1 MILHPAII
9 ALLVSSGMISLLA
22 LYADFF
28 GVQIIRKWDLRS
40 GSGNQLELERRTYLI
55 STILAYVFG
64 FQLFSLFLY
73 VYTADS
79 ICPLFTGAMCAV
91 GTLQVNSYGYP
102 VLLLKLS
109 NFILAG
115 FWLIVNYAD
124 NRGYDY
130 PLIRTKYIFLAL
142 LTPSIIAE
150 AVLQTIY
157 FLGLHADII
166 TSCCGSL
173 FSGSGSGVASSLSSF
188 PPSPMKVIF
197 FTTLAIAICV
207 SVLFHRTGRGAYFHG
222 LVSAVFLPVAL
233 ASLLSFIG
241 PYIYELPTH
250 HCPFCMLQKEYGYI
264 GYPLY
269 LTLLSGAVSGMGVG
283 ILTFFK
289 KRTSLIDVIPALQ
302 KKLSLLSFVCYAAFA
317 IIILYRIYISN
328 LVL

>member
-9 ALLVSSGMISLLA
+9 ALLASSGMISFLT
-22 LYADFF
+22 LYADYY
-28 GVQIIRKWDLRS
+28 GILVIRKWDIRS

-79 ICPLFTGAMCAV
+79 LCTLFTGAMCAV
-91 GTLQVNSYGYP
+91 GTLQVNSYGFP
-102 VLLLKLS
+102 VLLLKLT

-130 PLIRTKYIFLAL
+130 PLIRVKYAFLAF
-142 LTPSIIAE
+142 LTPLIIAE
-150 AVLQTIY
+150 AVLQTLY

-173 FSGSGSGVASSLSSF
+173 FSGSGSGVVSSLSSF
-188 PPSPMKVIF
+188 PPSLMKIIF
-197 FTTLAIAICV
+197 LVTMATALGA
-207 SVLFHRTGRGAYFHG
+207 SVLFYRTGKGAYFNG
-222 LVSAVFLPVAL
+222 LASAVLLPVAL
-233 ASLLSFIG
+233 ISLISFIG

-250 HCPFCMLQKEYGYI
+250 HCPFCLLEKEYGYI

-283 ILTFFK
+283 ILMPFR
-289 KRTSLIDVIPALQ
+289 KRTSLIDVVPALQ
-302 KKLSLLSFVCYAAFA
+302 NKLALFSFVCYALFA
-317 IIILYRIYISN
+317 IIVLYRIFTSN
-328 LVL
+328 LIL

>member
-9 ALLVSSGMISLLA
+9 ALLASSVMISFLT
-22 LYADFF
+22 LYADYY
-28 GVQIIRKWDLRS
+28 GILIIRKWDIRS

-79 ICPLFTGAMCAV
+79 LCTLFTGAMCAV
-91 GTLQVNSYGYP
+91 GTLQVNSYGFP
-102 VLLLKLS
+102 VLMLKLT
-109 NFILAG
+109 NFVLAG

-130 PLIRTKYIFLAL
+130 PLIRIKYAFLAF
-142 LTPSIIAE
+142 LTPFIITE
-150 AVLQTIY
+150 AVLQAFY

-173 FSGSGSGVASSLSSF
+173 FSESGSGITSSLSSV
-188 PPSPMKVIF
+188 PPSLMKIILFV
-197 FTTLAIAICV
+197 TMAVALGA
-207 SVLFHRTGRGAYFHG
+207 SVLFYRTGKGAYFHG
-222 LVSAVFLPVAL
+222 LVSAILLPIAL
-233 ASLLSFIG
+233 ISLISFIG

-250 HCPFCMLQKEYGYI
+250 HCLFCVLRKEYGYV

-283 ILTFFK
+283 ILMPFR
-289 KRTSLIDVIPALQ
+289 KRASLVGVIPALQ
-302 KKLSLLSFVCYAAFA
+302 KKLSLLSLICYAFFA
-317 IIILYRIYISN
+317 IIVIYRIIASN

>member
-9 ALLVSSGMISLLA
+9 ALLASSGMISFLM
-22 LYADFF
+22 LYADYY
-28 GVQIIRKWDLRS
+28 GILVIRKWDIRS

-79 ICPLFTGAMCAV
+79 LCTLFTGAMCAV
-91 GTLQVNSYGYP
+91 GTLQVNSYGFP
-102 VLLLKLS
+102 VLLLKLT

-115 FWLIVNYAD
+115 FWLIINYAD

-130 PLIRTKYIFLAL
+130 PLIRIKYAFLAF
-142 LTPSIIAE
+142 LTPFIIAE
-150 AVLQTIY
+150 AVLQTLY

-173 FSGSGSGVASSLSSF
+173 FSGSGSGVVSSLSSF
-188 PPSPMKVIF
+188 PPSPLKIIF
-197 FTTLAIAICV
+197 FVTMATALGA
-207 SVLFHRTGRGAYFHG
+207 SVLFYRTGTGAYFNG
-222 LVSAVFLPVAL
+222 LVSAVLLPVAL
-233 ASLLSFIG
+233 ISLISFIG

-250 HCPFCMLQKEYGYI
+250 HCPFCLLEKEYGYI

-283 ILTFFK
+283 ILMPFRIK
-289 KRTSLIDVIPALQ
+289 TSLIDVVPDLQ
-302 KKLSLLSFVCYAAFA
+302 KKLVLFSFVCYALFA
-317 IIILYRIYISN
+317 IIVLYRISTSN
-328 LVL
+328 LIL

>member
-9 ALLVSSGMISLLA
+9 ALLVSSGMISLLT
-22 LYADFF
+22 LYADYY
-28 GVQIIRKWDLRS
+28 GILIIRKWDIRS

-79 ICPLFTGAMCAV
+79 LCSLFTGAMCAV
-91 GTLQVNSYGYP
+91 GTLEVNSYGYP
-102 VLLLKLS
+102 VLLLKLA

-115 FWLIVNYAD
+115 FWLIINYAD

-130 PLIRTKYIFLAL
+130 PLIRIKYTFLAL
-142 LTPSIIAE
+142 LTPLIVAE
-150 AVLQTIY
+150 TVLQTLY

-173 FSGSGSGVASSLSSF
+173 FSGSGSGVVSSLSSF
-188 PPSPMKVIF
+188 PPSPMKIIF
-197 FTTLAIAICV
+197 FVTMTIALGT
-207 SVLFHRTGRGAYFHG
+207 SVLFYRTGKGAYFHG
-222 LVSAVFLPVAL
+222 LVSAVLLPVAL
-233 ASLLSFIG
+233 ESLITFIG
-241 PYIYELPTH
+241 PYIYELPMH
-250 HCPFCMLQKEYGYI
+250 HCPFCVLREEYGYI

-269 LTLLSGAVSGMGVG
+269 ITLLSGAVSGMGVG
-283 ILTFFK
+283 ILMPFIK
-289 KRTSLIDVIPALQ
+289 KPSLVDVIPALQ
-302 KKLSLLSFVCYAAFA
+302 KKLALLSFVCYALFA
-317 IIILYRIYISN
+317 IIVLYRIYASN

>member
-9 ALLVSSGMISLLA
+9 ALLASSGMISFLT
-22 LYADFF
+22 LYADYY
-28 GVQIIRKWDLRS
+28 GILVIRKWDIRS

-79 ICPLFTGAMCAV
+79 LCTLFTGAMCAV
-91 GTLQVNSYGYP
+91 GTLQVNSYGFP
-102 VLLLKLS
+102 VLLLKLT

-130 PLIRTKYIFLAL
+130 PLIRVKYAFLAF
-142 LTPSIIAE
+142 LTPLIIAE
-150 AVLQTIY
+150 AVLQTLY

-173 FSGSGSGVASSLSSF
+173 FSGSGSGVVSSLSSF
-188 PPSPMKVIF
+188 PPSLMKIIF
-197 FTTLAIAICV
+197 LVTMATALGA
-207 SVLFHRTGRGAYFHG
+207 SVLFYRTGKGAYFNG
-222 LVSAVFLPVAL
+222 LASAVLLPVAL
-233 ASLLSFIG
+233 ISLISFIG

-250 HCPFCMLQKEYGYI
+250 HCPFCLLEKEYGYI

-283 ILTFFK
+283 SLMPFR
-289 KRTSLIDVIPALQ
+289 KRTSLIDVVPALQ
-302 KKLSLLSFVCYAAFA
+302 NKLALFSFVCYALFA
-317 IIILYRIYISN
+317 IIVLYRIFTSN
-328 LVL
+328 LIL

>member
-9 ALLVSSGMISLLA
+9 ALLVSSCMISFLT
-22 LYADFF
+22 LYADYY
-28 GVQIIRKWDLRS
+28 GILIIRKWDIGS

-79 ICPLFTGAMCAV
+79 LCTLFTGAMCAV
-91 GTLQVNSYGYP
+91 GTLQVNSYGFP
-102 VLLLKLS
+102 VLLLKLA
-109 NFILAG
+109 NFIFAG

-130 PLIRTKYIFLAL
+130 PLIRIKYVYLAL
-142 LTPSIIAE
+142 LTPFIVAE
-150 AVLQTIY
+150 AVLQALY

-173 FSGSGSGVASSLSSF
+173 FSGSGPGVASSLSSF
-188 PPSPMKVIF
+188 PPQSMKIIF
-197 FTTLAIAICV
+197 FVILATALGA
-207 SVLFHRTGRGAYFHG
+207 SVLFYRTSKGAYFHG
-222 LVSAVFLPVAL
+222 LISVVLLPVAL
-233 ASLLSFIG
+233 VSLISFIG
-241 PYIYELPTH
+241 PYVYELPMH
-250 HCPFCMLQKEYGYI
+250 HCPFCVLRKEYGYV

-269 LTLLSGAVSGMGVG
+269 MTLLSGAVSGMGVG
-283 ILTFFK
+283 IIMPFR
-289 KRTSLIDVIPALQ
+289 KRASLVNVIPALQ
-302 KKLSLLSFVCYAAFA
+302 KKLALLSFVCYALFT
-317 IIILYRIYISN
+317 IIVLYRIYTSN